1 MNSSGG
7 RGRRWSKGQQLSR
20 ADWPAQ
26 GPLAEFLHHLDKVRE
41 DNGPKSIRAIRA
53 EMDISETTVYAWL
66 RGQRVPPE
74 RDVVSLI
81 RALGGGKEEQD
92 ESVRLWKKIGLAET
106 PTQSRTFRGDD
117 FGDRPGRRGDFFE
130 RPGLSEELDRA
141 LAAAEQA
148 TAPVVVAVT
157 GVGGVGK
164 TTLVEQWAATILDEK
179 NGRLR
184 EKDYLFIDL
193 GGYSE
198 DGKVSS
204 DDALELLIR
213 RLARGVRKTDPEVG
227 TRALVSQFTR
237 LAASRSFL
245 LIVLDNTLNAEH
257 VRSLIPSRGRALI
270 IITTRGPTMGGLEVR
285 PGISPREIEVQRLGD
300 GEGLLRLE
308 ESIGAVR
315 EEDRGALKAV
325 ADYCCGLPLAIK
337 IAATLIK
344 VGDYSLRQLAERM
357 KEPDRFALLTTGEDE
372 SALESVIQASYACL
386 SADAQRAFLLLGLRL
401 GQGIDDLAVALLTGT
416 RINVAGRLLREIHR
430 VGLAE
435 KHHGRFSL
443 HDLVHGFA
451 VTYGPGRDSELGRA
465 ALSRM
470 VAGYYWCVN
479 YEFSRRNDNN
489 PMVDAVFVDEHASLA
504 PGGTEAVENT
514 SDWFATE
521 RANLIDLTV
530 RSCRARPPL
539 EMGPGLAF
547 SLFYSLEAGGYWAD
561 WDVVTKDGLG
571 ASRELGDALNLARLT
586 RNAGRLE
593 FVKVRDRAEALQ
605 ADAEPAGNQEQ
616 QHAVRA
622 QCLQAIAALE
632 DSIRLY
638 SRCTPHPTAAVV
650 TSRRE
655 IADVRL
661 ELARHDPGESDRAI
675 DGYLEVWRQYEE
687 LPSPANP
694 VASLKVSLSA
704 AYRIA
709 GRYEEAEACLE
720 QALDYAQQL
729 NDEGNP
735 RHARIIGYGCLRRA
749 ELEDARRSAL
759 RSRPRGTPRPPTGSV
774 KTRTCSPRRGPWPGR
789 GTFSPSCPGP
799 PRHET

>member
-1 MNSSGG
+1 
-7 RGRRWSKGQQLSR
+7 L
-20 ADWPAQ
+20 
-26 GPLAEFLHHLDKVRE
+26 
-41 DNGPKSIRAIRA
+41 
-53 EMDISETTVYAWL
+53 
-66 RGQRVPPE
+66 
-74 RDVVSLI
+74 
-81 RALGGGKEEQD
+81 KEI
-92 ESVRLWKKIGLAET
+92 KLAET
-106 PTQSRTFRGDD
+106 PTQSQTSRGDD
-117 FGDRPGRRGDFFE
+117 SGDRPGRRGDFFE

-141 LAAAEQA
+141 LSAAEQA
-148 TAPVVVAVT
+148 TVPVVVAVT

-164 TTLVEQWAATILDEK
+164 TTLVEQWAARILDEK
-179 NGRLR
+179 KWKPGK
-184 EKDYLFIDL
+184 KDYLFIDL
-193 GGYSE
+193 GGYSK

-204 DDALELLIR
+204 DNALELLIR

-245 LIVLDNTLNAEH
+245 LIVLDNALNAEH
-257 VRSLIPSRGRALI
+257 VRSLIPSRGRALV

-285 PGISPREIEVQRLGD
+285 PGISPREIKVDRLGD
-300 GEGLLRLE
+300 EEGLFRLE

-325 ADYCCGLPLAIK
+325 AGYCCGLPLAIK
-337 IAATLIK
+337 IAATVIK

-357 KEPDRFALLTTGEDE
+357 KEPDGFAVLTTGDEE
-372 SALESVIQASYACL
+372 SALEPVIQASYACL
-386 SADAQRAFLLLGLRL
+386 SADAQEAFLLLGLRL
-401 GQGIDDLAVALLTGT
+401 GQGIDDVAVALLTGT

-443 HDLVHGFA
+443 HDLIHGFA
-451 VTYGPGRDSELGRA
+451 VTHGPGRDSDLGRA

-489 PMVDAVFVDEHASLA
+489 PMVDADFVDEHASLA
-504 PGGTEAVENT
+504 PGGAEAVEN
-514 SDWFATE
+514 SPDWFATE

-561 WDVVTKDGLG
+561 WDMVTKDGLR
-571 ASRELGDALNLARLT
+571 ASGELGDALNLARLT
-586 RNAGRLE
+586 RNVGRLG

-605 ADAEPAGNQEQ
+605 ADPAGNQEQ

-638 SRCTPHPTAAVV
+638 SQCTPQPTAAVV

-661 ELARHDPGESDRAI
+661 ELARHDPEESSRAI
-675 DGYLEVWRQYEE
+675 DGYLKVWRQYEE

-709 GRYEEAEACLE
+709 GRYKECEACLE

-729 NDEGNP
+729 NEHGTP
-735 RHARIIGYGCLRRA
+735 KHARIIGYGCLRRA
-749 ELEDARRSAL
+749 ELEEALGEAHLEAAAEWYAKAADRFRQDKNLLAEARALARQGRLLARLSRTSQARDLMNCAVKIMGENHPDETAVIQSWIDALPAAAAD
-759 RSRPRGTPRPPTGSV
+759 
-774 KTRTCSPRRGPWPGR
+774 
-789 GTFSPSCPGP
+789 
-799 PRHET
+799 